1 MTENASEGTLRR
13 EFLSRA
19 GAFGAAASTA
29 GLAGCI
35 GGGDGPDELIV
46 GTWGGSW
53 QELQHQAVTEPFE
66 EDTGIA
72 VDYVIGNDTDRFNS
86 LIAQRDD
93 PPSDVSQQDGSG
105 LVRGENEDLWHELDE
120 DLVPTYADV
129 PDQFKSDSWV
139 MQIFAASALQY
150 NTDTF
155 DDEPDSWGVYLDSDY
170 HGRVGLYTQDPTH
183 DLLAFALHQTD
194 GEDPTAIDEA
204 FEMYEEIVAEMDPVF
219 ISSSDEYGQ
228 RWVNEELDVAR
239 YWSARAATWR
249 DDGAPISFAIPDA
262 GAMTTNF
269 GNAIL
274 ANAPEERIEAAGEY
288 IDYTLHEDAA
298 RLVAEQMYYTNPLDD
313 INYPDEVVDDLIQTE
328 DLENLVIPPFDFIAE
343 NRSDWR
349 QRMQEIID
357 DHN

>member
-1 MTENASEGTLRR
+1 MRDNVCEGTLRR

-29 GLAGCI
+29 GLAGCM
-35 GGGDGPDELIV
+35 GGDGADELIV

-53 QELQHQAVTEPFE
+53 QELQHEAVTEPFE
-66 EDTGIA
+66 EATGVE

-93 PPSDVSQQDGSG
+93 PPSDVTQQDGSG
-105 LVRGENEDLWHELDE
+105 LVRGENEDLWHELNE

-129 PDQFKSDSWV
+129 PDQFKSNSWV

-155 DDEPDSWGVYLDSDY
+155 DDEPDSWGVYLNADY
-170 HGRVGLYTQDPTH
+170 HGRVGLFTQDPTH

-228 RWVNEELDVAR
+228 RWVNGELDVAR
-239 YWSARAATWR
+239 YWSARAASWR

-288 IDYTLHEDAA
+288 IDYSLHEDAA
-298 RLVAEQMYYTNPLDD
+298 RLVAKQMYYTNPLPG
-313 INYPDEVVDDLIQTE
+313 INYPDEVVDDLIQSE
-328 DLENLVIPPFDFIAE
+328 DLDNLEIPPFDFIAE